1 MEESKTDSQWK
12 EDEGEVFLEDTTE
25 DDWKRET
32 TQSIKQKLCDWIDS
46 ELEPKIYSQEE
57 DDRLYFIIKNIFV
70 SKQDRDLSDQSDMY
84 FSIERV
90 DKEVSC

>member
-1 MEESKTDSQWK
+1 MEQSKTDSRWK

-46 ELEPKIYSQEE
+46 EFEHQIQSQEVN
-57 DDRLYFIIKNIFV
+57 DKLFFIIKNIFV
-70 SKQDRDLSDQSDMY
+70 NHHGK
-84 FSIERV
+84 
-90 DKEVSC
+90 